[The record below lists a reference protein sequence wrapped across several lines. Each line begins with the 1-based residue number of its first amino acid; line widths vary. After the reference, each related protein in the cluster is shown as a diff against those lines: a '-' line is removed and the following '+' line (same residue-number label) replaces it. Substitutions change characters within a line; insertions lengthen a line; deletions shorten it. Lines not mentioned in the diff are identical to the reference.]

1 MSTIR
6 ATHSGLINLF
16 IGLLKMIFAFV
27 FITLITRS
35 LSVEEFGQYNLV
47 LSIITYVV
55 LSHYL
60 ISYWVTR
67 ELARGKES
75 AKSAII
81 SSGLFSTIGL
91 IIFIIVGTSIIETSN
106 LNFNLILL
114 ASLIVPLQ
122 FLHNILSHIA
132 IGWKPQISSYSN
144 LILESMKLL
153 LALIFVFGFNWG
165 LDGIF
170 LALIFSFVISNAAM
184 IYLNRKH
191 LHSKFS
197 FKHLRTW
204 LSRFWIPAYP
214 AFISI
219 IYSFDFLI
227 VVLLASTEVIGYY
240 AAALAIGSFV
250 SFSKLISVGVYP
262 KLLGNDRGK
271 YLNENFRLFIYF
283 SFLFATL
290 SIVFAKAGL
299 FVLNP
304 IYETISIIVVIITL
318 RYFLFA
324 VYDIFMTML
333 KGIEIIDEQPNF
345 TIHDFLKSKLFK
357 IPTIQLFQYVGYILG
372 LTLSLIFIEFSN
384 TLDLLLFWSVLALLI
399 QIPSTVVISLWIQKE
414 KLLQVK
420 IFTISKYFLA
430 LIPTYFIIDFF
441 NNTFLNYDTNLFEF
455 TFTLLLILILGVITY
470 LGITYAIDNN
480 TRKLLSSII
489 SEFKK

>member
-1 MSTIR
+1 MSSIR
-6 ATHSGLINLF
+6 VTYSGFINLF
-16 IGLLKMIFAFV
+16 IGLLKVISAFV

-35 LSVEEFGQYNLV
+35 LSAEEFGQYNLV

-55 LSHYL
+55 LSHWL

-67 ELARGKES
+67 EMARGKES

-81 SSGLFSTIGL
+81 SSGLFSTFGL
-91 IIFIIVGTSIIETSN
+91 IIFIIVGTSVIETSN
-106 LNFNLILL
+106 LTFNVILL

-144 LILESMKLL
+144 LILESIKVP
-153 LALIFVFGFNWG
+153 LALIFLFGFNWSI
-165 LDGIF
+165 DGIF
-170 LALIFSFVISNAAM
+170 LALIFSFTISNVVM
-184 IYLNRKH
+184 IYLNRSQ
-191 LHSKFS
+191 LHSNFS
-197 FKHLRTW
+197 FNHLRNW
-204 LSRFWIPAYP
+204 ISRFWIPGYP
-214 AFISI
+214 TSISI
-219 IYSFDFLI
+219 IHSFDFLI
-227 VVLLASTEVIGYY
+227 VVLLASTEVVGYY
-240 AAALAIGSFV
+240 AAALAIGTFV
-250 SFSKLISVGVYP
+250 SCSKLISVGVYP

-283 SFLFATL
+283 SFLFATF

-304 IYETISIIVVIITL
+304 IYETISVIVVFITL

-324 VYDIFMTML
+324 VYDIFNHML
-333 KGIEIIDEQPNF
+333 RAIETIDEQPNP

-357 IPTIQLFQYVGYILG
+357 IPTIQLFQYVGYILI
-372 LTLSLIFIEFSN
+372 LTISLVFIEFSS
-384 TLDLLLFWSVLALLI
+384 TFDLLLFWSVLALMI
-399 QIPSTVVISLWIQKE
+399 QIPSTLIISLWIKKE

-420 IFTISKYFLA
+420 IFTIFKYFLA

-441 NNTFLNYDTNLFEF
+441 NNTLLNYDANLFEF
-455 TFTLLLILILGVITY
+455 TFTLFLILILGIITY
-470 LGITYAIDNN
+470 VGITYIIDNN

-489 SEFKK
+489 SQLKP